1 MLKREILEKQQRQIE
16 EAMEKAF
23 SKMLESSSDEDIKK
37 YENLCSQSERVKAQL
52 EEAIAI
58 EEKNLSPSTP
68 DNLREKSNSQSLD
81 EKVKFVQSLR
91 ESVTKGATFTGLIPR
106 EVADQI
112 ERKKSEISTLRGYCT
127 VHQATGD
134 YTIYVEGDDAT
145 VAYVSEGN
153 ALTETSPSIKPLP
166 LSALKLGCLVKVS
179 SEYLED
185 LAVDVMGFLVDK
197 ISKAFAIKEDHEI
210 LFGAGTSAS
219 KTNIRGIDA
228 NTSVTAITAA
238 SESAFTWEEVKQVVQ
253 ALGSYRENAI
263 LVMNATTL
271 DAIHSFKDGSEYIFD
286 QNSEIKQIM
295 GKKVVLCKD
304 MPTPATGKTVIIAG
318 DFSYYHL
325 LDRKKLEI
333 KTLNELY
340 AANDMVGITAIE
352 RIDGDLTFPEAFS
365 KLVMA

>member
-1 MLKREILEKQQRQIE
+1 MLKREVLEKQQRQIE

-23 SKMLESSSDEDIKK
+23 SKMLESSSDEDIRK
-37 YENLCSQSERVKAQL
+37 YENLCSQAERVKEQL
-52 EEAIAI
+52 DEAMAI
-58 EEKNLSPSTP
+58 EEKNIAPSTP
-68 DNLREKSNSQSLD
+68 DSLRESKSNLD
-81 EKVKFVQSLR
+81 EKVKFVQALR

-106 EVADQI
+106 DVADQI
-112 ERKKSEISTLRGYCT
+112 QRKKEELSILRGYCT

-134 YTIYVEGDDAT
+134 YTVYVEGDDAS
-145 VAYVSEGN
+145 VAYVSEGA
-153 ALTETSPSIKPLP
+153 ALTETSPTIKPLA

-197 ISKAFAIKEDHEI
+197 ISKAFSAKEDHEI
-210 LFGAGTSAS
+210 LFGAGSDSS
-219 KTNIRGIDA
+219 KTNMRGITTNA
-228 NTSVTAITAA
+228 SIPTVTTAA
-238 SESAFTWEEVKQVVQ
+238 TAAITWEEVKKVIQT
-253 ALGSYRENAI
+253 LGSYRENAI

-295 GKKVVLCKD
+295 GRKVVLCKD
-304 MPTPATGKTVIIAG
+304 MPAIATGKTVIVAG
-318 DFSYYHL
+318 DFSYYHI

-333 KTLNELY
+333 RTLNELY

-352 RIDGDLTFPEAFS
+352 RIDGDLALPEAFA
-365 KLVMA
+365 KLVMK